1 MIPRRFI
8 EEWKENAPW
17 PNDSQVEQDL
27 IISWALVHIF
37 SDSYLRKDLAFRGGT
52 ALHKLILPK
61 PVRYS
66 EDIDLVRRRTGPV
79 KETVAKLQEQL
90 SFLGS
95 SSVERSQNNIT
106 LKFRFD
112 SEIPPVVKLRLKV
125 ETNCREHRIAF
136 QYVEQDYSVE
146 SSWFKGA
153 ASIITYCTEEL
164 MGTKVRA
171 LYQRKKGRDLFDL
184 WYTLKNTECELSKI
198 IKAFEHYKKMSGVRI
213 SKKQYIKNIESKL
226 QDPDF
231 KGDVTGLLL
240 PDIKFDFDQAWTYL
254 LSTLINQMD

>member
-1 MIPRRFI
+1 MIPEAYI
-8 EEWKENAPW
+8 TEWAAQAPW
-17 PNDSQVEQDL
+17 QANEQVEQDL
-27 IISWALVHIF
+27 IISRALVHIF

-52 ALHKLILPK
+52 ALHKLILPGAI
-61 PVRYS
+61 RYS

-79 KETVAKLQEQL
+79 KDIVAKLQEQL
-90 SFLGS
+90 SFIGS
-95 SSVERSQNNIT
+95 SSVERSKNNVT

-184 WYTLKNTECELSKI
+184 WYIIKNTGCELGKV

-226 QDPDF
+226 QDPNF
-231 KGDVTGLLL
+231 RGDIEGLLR
-240 PDIKFDFDQAWTYL
+240 PGISFDFDQAWAEL
-254 LSTLINQMD
+254 LPALIVLME

>member
-1 MIPRRFI
+1 MIPEAYI
-8 EEWKENAPW
+8 TEWAAQAPW
-17 PNDSQVEQDL
+17 QANEQVEQDL
-27 IISWALVHIF
+27 IISRALVHIF
-37 SDSYLRKDLAFRGGT
+37 SDSYLCKDLAFRGGT
-52 ALHKLILPK
+52 ALNKLILPK

-95 SSVERSQNNIT
+95 SRVERSQNNVT

-112 SEIPPVVKLRLKV
+112 SEIPPVIKLRLKV

-136 QYVEQDYSVE
+136 QYVEQDYIVQ
-146 SSWFKGA
+146 SSWFSGTTR
-153 ASIITYCTEEL
+153 IVTYCKEEL
-164 MGTKVRA
+164 LGTKIRA

-184 WYTLKNTECELSKI
+184 CYIIKNTECEINKI
-198 IKAFEHYKKMSGVRI
+198 IQAFEHYKKVSGVRI

-231 KGDVTGLLL
+231 KGDVTGLLR
-240 PDIKFDFDQAWTYL
+240 PDIEFDFDQAWAYL

>member
-8 EEWKENAPW
+8 EEWKENVPW

-27 IISWALVHIF
+27 IISRALIHIF

-52 ALHKLILPK
+52 ALHKMILTK

-95 SSVERSQNNIT
+95 SNVERSQNNVT

-125 ETNCREHRIAF
+125 EINCREHRIAF
-136 QYVEQDYSVE
+136 QYVEQDHSVE
-146 SSWFKGA
+146 SSWFRGA

-171 LYQRKKGRDLFDL
+171 MYQRKKGRDLFDL
-184 WYTLKNTECELSKI
+184 WYTLKNTECELNRVI
-198 IKAFEHYKKMSGVRI
+198 QAFKHYTELSGVRI

-231 KGDVTGLLL
+231 RGDIEGLLR
-240 PDIKFDFDQAWTYL
+240 PGIGFDFDQAWAEL
-254 LSTLINQMD
+254 LPALIELME